1 MTTKMDPATKTN
13 DNNKRTQFIQNQAP
27 LQNSAVEKAKFVAM
41 LPFASLPSTIK
52 SLASGYFTFLELR
65 IHLRSLDSTKS
76 RLSQDDFVPH
86 SARVKFE
93 LNASKRVKEKAGAE
107 YQTLAQRAEIALAV
121 FKERAKAQIVGLVEL
136 EIKVCKDDIAVIF
149 CRAVD
154 TLASALAIHHPTVD
168 QAHASDLVYLVFE
181 KHHGELL
188 DFSEI
193 PSVQAFFDLFKTSA
207 SIPTETHQHE
217 TLSVERQH
225 AVENAKDSLKTIL
238 SAIFTRSWY
247 AYLSIKA
254 EQQRQLELQDFHRD
268 LV

>member
-1 MTTKMDPATKTN
+1 MTTTMDPATETN
-13 DNNKRTQFIQNQAP
+13 VNNKRTRLIQNQAP

-52 SLASGYFTFLELR
+52 SLASGYFTMFLELR
-65 IHLRSLDSTKS
+65 ILLRSLDSTKL

-86 SARVKFE
+86 LARVKFK

-107 YQTLAQRAEIALAV
+107 YQTLAQRAKIALAV
-121 FKERAKAQIVGLVEL
+121 FKERAKAQIVGLVKL
-136 EIKVCKDDIAVIF
+136 EIKVCKDNIAVIF

-168 QAHASDLVYLVFE
+168 QAHASNLVYLVFE

-193 PSVQAFFDLFKTSA
+193 PLVQAFFDLFKTSA
-207 SIPTETHQHE
+207 SIPTETHQHK
-217 TLSVERQH
+217 TLSLERQH
-225 AVENAKDSLKTIL
+225 AVENVEYSLKTIL
-238 SAIFTRSWY
+238 SATFCQSER
-247 AYLSIKA
+247 
-254 EQQRQLELQDFHRD
+254 
-268 LV
+268 